1 MMKMRKRTLWLQNV
15 PLFLLLCIGA
25 VAMIGPFVWMVSS
38 SFKEPQEVISYP
50 PTLIPSKATMANY
63 HELTNRLPIVRLFR
77 NSLFLAVSI
86 TLIQLFTSTLAG
98 YVFAKFDFPGKE
110 PIFIMVLSTMML
122 PFQVLMIPSYLL
134 MIWLKW
140 VNSFKAL
147 IIPSVFNAFGIFLLR
162 QYMHNVPSDLID
174 AARIDGCSE
183 MMIFFRIIIPLSQPA
198 LAALGIFTFISQWD
212 NFLWPLI
219 VINNERLFTLP
230 LGLAT
235 FTNRFW
241 TDYASV
247 MAGSVV
253 SVAPVLVAF
262 FLLQRRF
269 IEGITLTGLKG

>member
-1 MMKMRKRTLWLQNV
+1 
-15 PLFLLLCIGA
+15 
-25 VAMIGPFVWMVSS
+25 
-38 SFKEPQEVISYP
+38 
-50 PTLIPSKATMANY
+50 
-63 HELTNRLPIVRLFR
+63 
-77 NSLFLAVSI
+77 
-86 TLIQLFTSTLAG
+86 
-98 YVFAKFDFPGKE
+98 
-110 PIFIMVLSTMML
+110 
-122 PFQVLMIPSYLL
+122 
-134 MIWLKW
+134 
-140 VNSFKAL
+140 
-147 IIPSVFNAFGIFLLR
+147 
-162 QYMHNVPSDLID
+162 MHNVPNDLID

-183 MMIFFRIIIPLSQPA
+183 MMIFLRIIVPLSQPA
-198 LAALGIFTFISQWD
+198 LAALGIFTFIGNWD
-212 NFLWPLI
+212 SFLWPLI